1 MEQLL
6 DPLLIVALALNF
18 VALGVSRIRSV
29 INAVALQ
36 GVLLGACPLLAHPAM
51 REALREGNVLQ
62 HEVLRGVGLMVV
74 IVGLKGVLIP
84 VFLVRAMR
92 EANIQHEVWPVVSC
106 MSSLLLGAV
115 GTGLALVFSSTLP
128 LAEKHAGQLI
138 VPASFATVWAGFL
151 LLTTRQKAIMQVLGY
166 LLLENGIFLF
176 GLLLLD
182 VMPFLVEV
190 GVLLD
195 LFTGV
200 FVMGIIIHHIS
211 RKFDSISTEHLTE
224 LKE

>member
-1 MEQLL
+1 MDQFL

-18 VALGVSRIRSV
+18 VALGVSRIRAV
-29 INAVALQ
+29 ISTVALQ
-36 GVLLGACPLLAHPAM
+36 GTLLGLLPLFLPHH
-51 REALREGNVLQ
+51 ELGLRST
-62 HEVLRGVGLMVV
+62 LMSVV
-74 IVGLKGVLIP
+74 TILLKGLVIP
-84 VFLVRAMR
+84 AFLVRAMR
-92 EANIQHEVWPVVSC
+92 EANIQHEVNPIVSN

-115 GTGLALVFSSTLP
+115 GTGLALVFARTLP
-128 LAEKHAGQLI
+128 LAENDTGHLV
-138 VPASFATVWAGFL
+138 VPASLATVWTGFL
-151 LLTTRQKAIMQVLGY
+151 LLTTRRKAITQVLGY

-182 VMPFLVEV
+182 AVPFLVEL

-211 RKFDSISTEHLTE
+211 REFASLSTEHLTE

>member
-1 MEQLL
+1 MVELL

-18 VALGVSRIRSV
+18 VALGVSRIRGV
-29 INAVALQ
+29 INAVAAQGMVLGFLPLIIHPEIGLR
-36 GVLLGACPLLAHPAM
+36 GVLL
-51 REALREGNVLQ
+51 
-62 HEVLRGVGLMVV
+62 MVV
-74 IVGLKGVLIP
+74 TIALKGFIIP
-84 VFLVRAMR
+84 NFLVRAMR
-92 EANIQHEVWPVVSC
+92 EANIQHEVKPLVNY

-115 GTGLALVFSSTLP
+115 GTGLAMIFAYTLP
-128 LAEKHAGQLI
+128 LLDEHADLLV
-138 VPASFATVWAGFL
+138 VPASLATVWTGFL
-151 LLTTRQKAIMQVLGY
+151 MLTTRKKAIMQVLGY

-176 GLLLLD
+176 GLLLLEA
-182 VMPFLVEV
+182 MPFLVEV

-211 RKFDSISTEHLTE
+211 REFASMSTDHLTE

>member
-1 MEQLL
+1 MAQFL
-6 DPLLIVALALNF
+6 DPLLISALALNF
-18 VALGVSRIRSV
+18 VALGVSRIRAV
-29 INAVALQ
+29 INTVALQ
-36 GVLLGACPLLAHPAM
+36 GILMGLLPLFIPHH
-51 REALREGNVLQ
+51 EIGLRSFLLSAVT
-62 HEVLRGVGLMVV
+62 
-74 IVGLKGVLIP
+74 IGLKGLVIP
-84 VFLVRAMR
+84 AFLVRAMR
-92 EANIQHEVWPVVSC
+92 EANIQHEVRPVIDY

-128 LAEKHAGQLI
+128 LAEQDFGYLI
-138 VPASFATVWAGFL
+138 VPASLATVWTGFL
-151 LLTTRQKAIMQVLGY
+151 LLTTRRKAIMQVLGY

-182 VMPFLVEV
+182 AMPFLVEI

-200 FVMGIIIHHIS
+200 FVMGIIIYRIS
-211 RKFDSISTEHLTE
+211 REFASISTEHLTE